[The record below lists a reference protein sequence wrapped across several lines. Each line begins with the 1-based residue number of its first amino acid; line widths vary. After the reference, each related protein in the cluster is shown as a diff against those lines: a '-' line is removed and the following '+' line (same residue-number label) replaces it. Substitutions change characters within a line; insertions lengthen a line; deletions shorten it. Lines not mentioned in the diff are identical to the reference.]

1 MNRDWWER
9 AVDQETR
16 KTVEWFRK
24 QYSKQMWRSNPGKHG
39 LYYVSLGDLNEIMRV
54 HANLLSKVIPEIDEW
69 LIRIDKL
76 RIPRNTVAHMNYPV
90 RADLDL
96 IDELYELSRGL
107 VPMLEKKKIK
117 PVIPL

>member
-1 MNRDWWER
+1 MPGPEDFRLYDFTFNRITSSGRYLGHRTYWKLYVLENVFRVVINSVLSVEMNRDWWER

-54 HANLLSKVIPEIDEW
+54 HANLLSKVIP
-69 LIRIDKL
+69 
-76 RIPRNTVAHMNYPV
+76 
-90 RADLDL
+90 
-96 IDELYELSRGL
+96 
-107 VPMLEKKKIK
+107 
-117 PVIPL
+117 